1 MWPLTSKQTNLSK
14 NKSITRKEILEMS
27 SIGEWPESNSDIF
40 AMNVS
45 LVDVQGRRVGE
56 VLAAEAGVFHPVSEK
71 MPEKFAKTVKIE
83 AT

>member
-1 MWPLTSKQTNLSK
+1 
-14 NKSITRKEILEMS
+14 MS

-45 LVDVQGRRVGE
+45 LMDVQGRRVGE

-83 AT
+83 ATCKNLDNLA